1 MRITFLG
8 TGAATP
14 TRARNVTSIALQP
27 PERQGG
33 APLFLFD
40 CGEGTQHQILRAPHV
55 KLSHLARVFF
65 THLHGDHL
73 FGLPG
78 LLASRA
84 LALGGEAPSSVT
96 LHGPAALA
104 DYLRG
109 VAQATGMR
117 FRPGGSDGGLNIEA
131 VAGPGVVY
139 EDDFLRVECAPAR
152 HGIEA
157 YAYAVTERD
166 LPGTFDVEKAR
177 GLGIAPGPIYG
188 RLKAGET
195 VTLPDGRTIDGRE
208 LTGPTPPGRKVV
220 FSGDTIYTPDVVEL
234 ARDADLLIHE
244 ATYAPADLALAQRAL
259 HSTSDMAAR
268 VAREANVKV
277 LFLTHVS
284 PRYEGGGHGEG
295 AATLDDLVEGARAI
309 FPNTFLAH
317 DFLIYDVPHR
327 SEPA

>member
-40 CGEGTQHQILRAPHV
+40 CGEGTQHQILRVPHV
-55 KLSHLARVFF
+55 KLSHLSRVFF

-84 LALGGEAPSSVT
+84 LALGGETPPPVT
-96 LHGPAALA
+96 LHGPRALF

-109 VAQATGMR
+109 VVQATGLR
-117 FRPGGSDGGLNIEA
+117 FPAAGLNVEA
-131 VAGPGVVY
+131 VAGAGVVY
-139 EDDFLRVECAPAR
+139 EDDFLRVTCAPAR

-157 YAYAVTERD
+157 YAYAVIERD
-166 LPGTFDVEKAR
+166 QPGAFDVEKAR
-177 GLGIAPGPIYG
+177 ALGIAPGPLYG

-208 LTGPTPPGRKVV
+208 LTGPIQPGRKVV
-220 FSGDTIYTPDVVEL
+220 FSGDTIYAPAVVEL

-244 ATYAPADLALAQRAL
+244 ATYAPADHALAERAL

-268 VAREANVKV
+268 VAFEANVGA
-277 LFLTHVS
+277 LLLTHVS
-284 PRYEGGGHGEG
+284 PRYEGGSGHGAG
-295 AATLDDLVEGARAI
+295 AATLDDLVEGARAV

-317 DFLIYDVPHR
+317 DFLVYDVPRR
-327 SEPA
+327 SEPT